1 MGKFCFRDCQIYLLI
16 VLNVLLVLTGLGL
29 LGLSIFSYMEPE
41 IQSVF
46 LSAGILYEM
55 HILLIVLMC
64 ISTTTVIVA
73 IIGCCAVYHESPCL
87 LSIYSIC
94 IAIVTC
100 IEVAISVLSILYQS
114 EIEDK
119 LIQALKEVIQK
130 WISTSTDLGTVAQ
143 NIVIRDIFQSTFECC
158 GGKGHEEYRDAVL
171 PNSCCPETVS
181 GVCDSTSAFTVGCY
195 DKASEAIRTGFRV
208 FTAIILAVASY
219 EMIGL
224 ILILIFYFTVVRHY
238 SGSSYVSVAQE

>member
-114 EIEDK
+114 EVRVYGFYIEDK

-181 GVCDSTSAFTVGCY
+181 GVCDSTSAFTV
-195 DKASEAIRTGFRV
+195 
-208 FTAIILAVASY
+208 
-219 EMIGL
+219 
-224 ILILIFYFTVVRHY
+224 VRCLNF
-238 SGSSYVSVAQE
+238 